1 MHARLLAE
9 AIGTF
14 ALVFSGCGAIVVDG
28 LAGGALGVVGIAAV
42 FGMVVLAMIHALGD
56 VSGAHFNPA
65 VSLAFWRAGRLPG
78 RDAARYAA
86 AQCAGALAAAAALR
100 LLFPEHAT
108 LGATIP
114 AGSMLQSFGLE
125 AILSF
130 LLIMVIL
137 GVAHGAR
144 EQGLMAGVAVGG
156 TVALEAMFGGPVS
169 GASMNPARSLG
180 PALVS
185 GRVEE
190 LWIYLL
196 APVLG
201 MLAAIP
207 LCRMLRPHGGCCAG
221 TCTIPGEA

>member
-1 MHARLLAE
+1 MRARLLAE

-14 ALVFSGCGAIVVDG
+14 ALVFAGCGAIVVDG
-28 LAGGALGVVGIAAV
+28 LSDGALGVIGIAAV
-42 FGMVVLAMIHALGD
+42 FGLSVLAMIHALGD
-56 VSGAHFNPA
+56 VSGAHLNPA

-78 RDAARYAA
+78 GVAARYAA
-86 AQCAGALAAAAALR
+86 AQAVGALAAAAALR

-114 AGSMLQSFGLE
+114 SGSAWQSFGLE
-125 AILSF
+125 AVMSF
-130 LLIMVIL
+130 FLMMVIL

-156 TVALEAMFGGPVS
+156 TVALEAAFGGPIS

-180 PALVS
+180 PALVA
-185 GRVEE
+185 GRLGE
-190 LWIYLL
+190 LWIYLA

-201 MLAAIP
+201 MLAAVP
-207 LCRMLRPHGGCCAG
+207 LCRILRPGGGCCG
-221 TCTIPGEA
+221 GECSIPEQA